1 MKEFL
6 LRWFVTTLSVLGAT
20 WLIPGLHC
28 DTPGALLGAALLL
41 GIINAL
47 VRPVLLLLSLP
58 FIIVTMGF
66 FILVINALLILFVSK
81 VIPGFHVAGFWTA
94 LFAGIVIGLIS
105 WVLSSFFRA
114 SDGHVYPVTHHPQ
127 MKQVEGRVVSEE

>member
-20 WLIPGLHC
+20 WLIPGISY
-28 DTPGALLGAALLL
+28 DTAGTLLGAALLL

-94 LFAGIVIGLIS
+94 LFAGIVIGVIS

-127 MKQVEGRVVSEE
+127 MKQVEGRVVSED

>member
-6 LRWFVTTLSVLGAT
+6 LRWFVTTLAVLGAT
-20 WLIPGLHC
+20 WLIPGLSY
-28 DTPGALLGAALLL
+28 DTTGTLLGAALLL

-94 LFAGIVIGLIS
+94 LFAGIIIGLFS

-114 SDGHVYPVTHHPQ
+114 SDGSVHPVTYHPSI
-127 MKQVEGRVVSEE
+127 KQVQGRVVSDE

>member
-20 WLIPGLHC
+20 WLIPGISY
-28 DTPGALLGAALLL
+28 DTAGTLLGAALLL

-127 MKQVEGRVVSEE
+127 MKQVEGRVISED